1 MQSEK
6 TLFDDLVRLA
16 TGAAGALGDV
26 KGEVEARVRAQ
37 FERVLARMNLPTR
50 EEFDAVK
57 ALAASARAEAAALRR
72 RVDALEGKP
81 ASRSSAAARKPA
93 SKAATAKAARKP
105 RAGRGG

>member
-26 KGEVEARVRAQ
+26 KGEVEQRVRAQ
-37 FERVLARMNLPTR
+37 LERVLARMNLPTR

-57 ALAASARAEAAALRR
+57 ALAASARTEAEALKKRL
-72 RVDALEGKP
+72 DALEGKGTRASA
-81 ASRSSAAARKPA
+81 ASRSSTKSAAPKRP
-93 SKAATAKAARKP
+93 SK
-105 RAGRGG
+105 RA

>member
-37 FERVLARMNLPTR
+37 LERVLARMNLPTR

-57 ALAASARAEAAALRR
+57 ALAAAARAEAEALKKRIEQ
-72 RVDALEGKP
+72 LEGKGVRASA
-81 ASRSSAAARKPA
+81 ASRSTTKSAPA
-93 SKAATAKAARKP
+93 KSRSKRS
-105 RAGRGG
+105 